1 MSRRGLPTTMK
12 MRHDAHYVESLNSDR
27 FKTFGRYIEVGDL
40 EPNPEQ
46 PRVDVGDLS
55 ELTASIS
62 DKGVLE
68 PLLVRPVAGANKWM
82 IIAGERRWRAACAAG
97 LQQVPCIEMAVDDRT
112 VAEIAL
118 IENLQ
123 RKDLTVWEEAD
134 ALRSLAEK
142 FGYTHEEIAKKIGK
156 SRTTVTETLSLAS
169 VPHAIREQCRARDI
183 SSKALLLQIVRQ
195 PTNEHMQAAMNSIV
209 EKRAAQRQQSEGQPR
224 QDQENVTENTSRVL
238 TKPAKY
244 TLPNG
249 DAGFILQI
257 KFDKAAVSHDE
268 VAAAL
273 RFALENISAG
283 KMVPGVSA

>member
-1 MSRRGLPTTMK
+1 MK
-12 MRHDAHYVESLNSDR
+12 MRHDAHYVESLTSER
-27 FKTFGRYIEVGDL
+27 FKTFGRYINVGDI

-46 PRVDVGDLS
+46 PRVDVGDLT
-55 ELTASIS
+55 ELSASIA

-97 LQQVPCIEMAVDDRT
+97 LEQVPCIEMAVDDQT

-134 ALRSLAEK
+134 ALQALAEK
-142 FGYTHEEIAKKIGK
+142 FGYTHAEVAKKIGK
-156 SRTTVTETLSLAS
+156 SRTTVTETLALAS
-169 VPHAIREQCRARDI
+169 VPHAIREQCRMHDI
-183 SSKALLLQIVRQ
+183 SSKALLLQIIRQ
-195 PTNEHMQAAMNSIV
+195 PTDEHIQGAINDLAK
-209 EKRAAQRQQSEGQPR
+209 KRAHQQQVQGLRERLVDKERAFDKPP
-224 QDQENVTENTSRVL
+224 VL

-249 DAGFILQI
+249 EAGFVLQI
-257 KFDKAAVSHDE
+257 KFDKDAVTHDE

-273 RFALENISAG
+273 RFALDNINTG
-283 KMVPGVSA
+283 KLVPGINA